1 MASAHTE
8 SDAVRIC
15 AELLGVTA
23 ITVKTKRAGVTYL
36 TETTEGRV
44 VVKFGRPSGR
54 SSPLVE
60 AWAYGQCQRLGLR
73 APAVLATQTEPE
85 CLITSAL
92 PGRSLWKQPASAD
105 HASAWAAAGADLR
118 ALHEIRVAGFGPLYL
133 KPAGEDP
140 RGVAPSWAPFLDD
153 AVRRGLPYLADHDV
167 IPVATATTLVRRLS
181 DVAADVS
188 GFAEARLLHGD
199 LEGGH
204 IFVDDDRYVGM
215 IDFDQAQ
222 AGDPR
227 WDLARVTL
235 WDGEQ
240 ALDWMLAGYGSDAV
254 TPEERVGLL
263 PVYLMACVV
272 HHTVQAH
279 EEGRDDAVRELLQM
293 SRFERLL

>member
-1 MASAHTE
+1 MASALTE
-8 SDAVRIC
+8 SDAIRIC
-15 AELLGVTA
+15 AELLDVTV
-23 ITVKTKRAGVTYL
+23 INVTTKRAGVTYM
-36 TETTEGRV
+36 TETVDGML

-60 AWAYGQCQRLGLR
+60 AWAYEQCKKLGLR
-73 APAVLATQTEPE
+73 APEVLATQADPE
-85 CLITSAL
+85 CIVTIAL
-92 PGRSLWKQPASAD
+92 PGRSLWKLPASAD
-105 HASAWAAAGADLR
+105 HATAWAAAGADLR
-118 ALHEIRVAGFGPLYL
+118 ALHDIRLAGFGPLFL
-133 KPAGEDP
+133 DSAGQDP
-140 RGVAPSWAPFLDD
+140 YGASRSWAPFLDE
-153 AVRRGLPYLADHDV
+153 AIGRGLPYLADHEV
-167 IPVATATTLVRRLS
+167 IPLAAATALVRRLS
-181 DVAADVS
+181 DVAAEVS
-188 GFAEARLLHGD
+188 GFAEARLLHAD

-204 IFVDDDRYVGM
+204 IYVDDHRYVGM

-240 ALDWMLAGYGSDAV
+240 ALDWLLDGYGSDTV
-254 TPEERVGLL
+254 TQEERLDLL